1 MNVRQNV
8 KSARSGYM
16 KNYDDIL
23 VDGNNPLGEGI
34 FGKVYLGKIKTPEN
48 TVANQASNANNN
60 LAIKI
65 IKVNCMLSIAT
76 AECIKEIEIMA
87 ELTNANAEY
96 VVKLHAFGV
105 QGAIT
110 YKIAMTYAQ
119 NGTLKEWI
127 TGVDM
132 VKQPYFDKV
141 QQQQI
146 MWTIAKGL
154 EHIHKLNIVYVDMKP
169 ENILIDEN
177 MRALLCDFGLSF
189 KQSDDNPDVA
199 GTPCYYSPEI
209 LLNYDFAENT
219 KESDIFAFS
228 LVCWQITTQT
238 SRVYTGIKELNALV
252 DWVGVK
258 GNRQEIPKSCPDKI
272 ARFITLGWA
281 QKPENRP
288 DAAKAA
294 DMLKVEDMESAA
306 QKSMLSFLR

>member
-16 KNYDDIL
+16 TNYDDIL
-23 VDGNNPLGEGI
+23 VDGNNPLGHGI
-34 FGKVYLGKIKTPEN
+34 FGRVYLGRIKTLEN
-48 TVANQASNANNN
+48 TVANQTSNANNN

-65 IKVNCMLSIAT
+65 IQVNCMLSIGT

-87 ELTNANAEY
+87 ELTNANADY
-96 VVKLHAFGV
+96 VVKLCAFGV
-105 QGAIT
+105 ENAT

-132 VKQPYFDKV
+132 VKQPYFDKI
-141 QQQQI
+141 QQQHI
-146 MWTIAKGL
+146 MWNIAKGL

-189 KQSDDNPDVA
+189 KQGVDNPDVA

-209 LLNYDFAENT
+209 LLAYDMAENT

-228 LVCWQITTQT
+228 LVCWQIATQS
-238 SRVYTGIKELNALV
+238 SRVYPGINELKSLV

-288 DAAKAA
+288 DAAKAV
-294 DMLKVEDMESAA
+294 DMLKVEEIESGA
-306 QKSMLSFLR
+306 QKSILSL